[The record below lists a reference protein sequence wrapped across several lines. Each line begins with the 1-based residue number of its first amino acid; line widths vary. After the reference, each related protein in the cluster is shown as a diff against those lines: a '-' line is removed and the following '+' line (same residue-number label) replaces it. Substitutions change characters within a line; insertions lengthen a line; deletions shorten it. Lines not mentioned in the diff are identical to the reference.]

1 MTFFREVENENDLF
15 FLGCFKPTWLDLK
28 SITLNILDPPPNL
41 AKVRE
46 TVFGPGQVRHQRYT
60 KAVEIMAP
68 RRWNPPVGWPKIG
81 ICFGKHGEARGF

>member
-1 MTFFREVENENDLF
+1 MKMICYSWTLQANMVRPKEYHVERF
-15 FLGCFKPTWLDLK
+15 GPPQTWQ
-28 SITLNILDPPPNL
+28 
-41 AKVRE
+41 RFGE

>member
-15 FLGCFKPTWLDLK
+15 FLGCFKPTWLDLE

-46 TVFGPGQVRHQRYT
+46 TVFGPGPGPTPKIHQSSGDHGT
-60 KAVEIMAP
+60 KALESSGWMAKN
-68 RRWNPPVGWPKIG
+68 RYLFWK
-81 ICFGKHGEARGF
+81 AR